1 MADQAKIP
9 DVPEAAAP
17 APVAPAVTA
26 AVSAVSE
33 KAQETI
39 AKTTEQV
46 KEMTAKYGLLVLV
59 GIVVAVILFFLA
71 YWLYLYLSTRLT
83 NKLTVTVA
91 ETKVPRKGTEVSKI
105 KGGEFPPMS
114 NGNRVT
120 YSFWI
125 YIHDINKFA
134 GTEMRH
140 VLHFGDQAM
149 LGASPAV
156 FLDGK
161 LNKMYIRFDKST
173 GAATNFETRLTEIRS
188 TTSTDPAVQEEKQA
202 AGYYTTSGAN
212 TTYTDLNTNE
222 DKKYDALLIDMSKR
236 GIIIDYIPLQRWVH
250 VAVVVN
256 ETVNEGY
263 MAAYLDGELVKSI
276 SSVDK
281 IKLSNGTNIAVS
293 FQNLNLIKAGD
304 LYLGG
309 DIYNTDINKGF
320 SGMVSKVTISNFDL
334 NGEEIKRLYVQGPMD
349 NLSSKLG
356 LPAYGLRSPVYRV
369 G

>member
-1 MADQAKIP
+1 MADQAKT
-9 DVPEAAAP
+9 PEVLEAVAP

-39 AKTTEQV
+39 AKTTEKV
-46 KEMTAKYGLLVLV
+46 KEATAKYGLLVLV

-83 NKLTVTVA
+83 NKLTVTLA

-105 KGGEFPPMS
+105 KGGEFPPMT

-134 GTEMRH
+134 GPEMRH
-140 VLHFGDQAM
+140 VLHFGDENTV
-149 LGASPAV
+149 GASPIV

-161 LNKMYIRFDKST
+161 VNKLYIRFDKT
-173 GAATNFETRLTEIRS
+173 NTAATEFETRLRALMAA
-188 TTSTDPAVQEEKQA
+188 TSSDETIIEEKKMA
-202 AGYYTTSGAN
+202 AYDGKAI
-212 TTYTDLNTNE
+212 TNE
-222 DKKYDALLIDMSKR
+222 QDALFIDLSKR

-250 VAVVVN
+250 VALVVN
-256 ETVNEGY
+256 ETVNQGY

-276 SSVDK
+276 SSNDK
-281 IKLSNGTNIAVS
+281 YTLSNTRSIPIN
-293 FQNLNLIKAGD
+293 FQNLNLMKAGD
-304 LYLGG
+304 LYIGG
-309 DIYNTDINKGF
+309 DVYNTQINKGF
-320 SGMVSKVTISNFDL
+320 AGMVSKVTISNYDL
-334 NGEEIKRLYVQGPMD
+334 NGQEIKNIYVQGPMD
-349 NLSSKLG
+349 NLTSKLG
-356 LPAYGLRSPVYRV
+356 LPAYGVRSPIYRV